1 MISFEKTIG
10 SLKVDL
16 VNFQNNFFKKLNL
29 NSVRLCVNLSSQIIF
44 NNVEIISN

>member
-16 VNFQNNFFKKLNL
+16 VNFQNNFFKKTQSKLG
-29 NSVRLCVNLSSQIIF
+29 
-44 NNVEIISN
+44 